1 MKRKN
6 PRKAPKLPRLVPKIS
21 TSSKKFLSKKD
32 KAKRDR
38 RALNRLG
45 EIS

>member
-1 MKRKN
+1 MKKKN
-6 PRKAPKLPRLVPKIS
+6 SRKAPKLPRLVPKIS
-21 TSSKKFLSKKD
+21 TSSKKFMSKKE
-32 KAKRDR
+32 KAKHDR